1 MKIKTFNHNII
12 IYIITR
18 ENNTKNHYS
27 NVFICSGVSRHGLIS
42 QLLKF
47 MRHLNIKRL
56 SILFFVFLGIASHAA
71 TVKKDT
77 VYTHINSLL
86 KTINT
91 TKKQKATYYVTL
103 TTKDNDS
110 IKLRIDFRKL
120 KANIPI
126 YSSKNTHFVF
136 YDIYS
141 HPYMC

>member
-1 MKIKTFNHNII
+1 
-12 IYIITR
+12 
-18 ENNTKNHYS
+18 
-27 NVFICSGVSRHGLIS
+27 
-42 QLLKF
+42 
-47 MRHLNIKRL
+47 MRHLNMKHLLI
-56 SILFFVFLGIASHAA
+56 IALFLVGMLSHAA